1 MDNKSKV
8 CLYCS
13 FWNQIDNDHA
23 VGRCTVH
30 DGYRLQYESCAYW
43 SEGESRTPYR
53 EKSVGNKKERNRL
66 RDDEV
71 ERHILAGCTRE
82 ETRKIMRCDYA
93 IIKAVVKERGLTVQ
107 KKPSVPKRQII
118 TGEAYEQVV
127 NYYKNERKSQRWIA
141 QKLGYTL
148 SAVRG
153 ALIRAGLAL

>member
-1 MDNKSKV
+1 MDKEKF
-8 CLYCS
+8 CLYCAQ
-13 FWNQIDNDHA
+13 WHQLDDDRA
-23 VGRCTVH
+23 VGKCSAH
-30 DGYRLQYESCAYW
+30 GGYRLQYENCTYW

-66 RDDEV
+66 RDDEA

-93 IIKAVVKERGLTVQ
+93 IIKAVVNERGLTVQ

-118 TGEAYEQVV
+118 TGEAYERVV
-127 NYYKNERKSQRWIA
+127 NYYQNEHKSQRWIA

-153 ALIRAGLAL
+153 ALMRAELAL